1 MKALTEV
8 QTSFKATLEKIG
20 KATKKQWHS
29 QDVMAM
35 ASCITLLDLAEIK
48 DQAKRDEILA
58 KWNAKCAELPGLGA
72 NGSQLGQKLGREKAV
87 DVLSEALK
95 GF

>member
-8 QTSFKATLEKIG
+8 QSQFKAKLEKIG
-20 KATKKQWHS
+20 AATKKQWHC
-29 QDVMAM
+29 QDVMQIAACVELM
-35 ASCITLLDLAEIK
+35 DIAEIK
-48 DQAKRDEILA
+48 EPAKRDAIMA
-58 KWNAKCAELPGLGA
+58 AWTKRCAELPGLGA

-87 DVLSEALK
+87 DIVAEALK

>member
-8 QTSFKATLEKIG
+8 QTSFKSTLEKIG
-20 KATKKQWHS
+20 TALKKQWHS
-29 QDVMAM
+29 QDVMQM
-35 ASCITLLDLAEIK
+35 AACITLLDLAEIK

-58 KWNAKCAELPGLGA
+58 KWNAKCTELPGLGS

-87 DVLSEALK
+87 DALSEALK